1 MILKSIVF
9 VFIFLSLSVVSA
21 EGKGR
26 KKKQA
31 TKEVKTESAYQRFFK
46 GKSCETKRGLITLH
60 KMDGKIYFELPLN
73 LLGKEMLLGST
84 ISEITNNDFGSV
96 GEKPKEPLHVVFTR
110 QDSIIS
116 LREVSAIYY
125 TTEEGIRKRL
135 EESFKPA
142 IILNL
147 PVKVYS
153 EDSTAVVLDL
163 TDFLLSDNEGLSPFS
178 QFAPI
183 NSGRRRVD
191 KEFVKKNSFIGEIKA
206 FEDNFSIRSSLSY
219 LVTVRNQER
228 VLFQKVPFT
237 AVMTRSFILLPE
249 EPMRPRMADPRIA
262 IFYQAKYEFNSKKSG
277 VDFRYYAN
285 RWRLEPVDEAAYRA
299 GQLTDVK
306 KPIVFYVDNA
316 FPESWKKYIKQGVE
330 EWQKAFEK
338 IGLKNAIIA
347 KDFPENDPEFD
358 PENLKYS
365 CVRYSPSWT
374 PNAMG
379 PSWTDPRTGE
389 IINASVYF
397 YHNIAQLIQNWRFVQ
412 TAQADADVRRMQLPE
427 ELLGE
432 SIRYAIA
439 HEVGHCLGFMH
450 NMSASAAIPTDSL
463 RSPSYTQKYGTTHSI
478 MDYAR
483 NNYVAQ
489 PGDKERGVKLTPPHL
504 GLYDYF
510 TIKWLYTPLLDEKTT
525 DEEVPVLDRWIGE
538 KAGDPVYR
546 YGRQQINSRWD
557 PSSFE
562 EDLGDDPMKSSAYG
576 IKNLKYIL
584 ANLNEWVGAED
595 KDYAFRQQI
604 YNEIVMQYF
613 RYLNNVIFNIGG
625 IYLNEKYA
633 GDPIP
638 AYALVPKAR
647 QKEALVFLLDQL
659 KEMAWIDAKD
669 FKDGLPLMSDISGD
683 MENAI
688 FRGLLS
694 RLNALAVCM
703 EQSKEEAYSTR
714 EYMNDLYEFIMA
726 PTKKRNSL
734 SEIEK
739 RLQIKYLSFLVS
751 TSGVEVKGMGGSPFA
766 FSRDGMIEV
775 MDYVQENSRNIY
787 GDLPNEYL
795 GMFAR
800 RGCCF
805 APEEISGFGRTTN
818 LNRPN
823 VSIGTDCFL
832 MLKKTLALL
841 KSRMNTATEDTRLHY
856 QLLVYKLEKVFKN
869 N

>member
-1 MILKSIVF
+1 MGCLNIEVMILKSIVF
-9 VFIFLSLSVVSA
+9 VLIFLSLSVVSA

-116 LREVSAIYY
+116 LREVSAVYY
-125 TTEEGIRKRL
+125 TTEESIRKRL

-178 QFAPI
+178 LFAPI

-285 RWRLEPVDEAAYRA
+285 RWRLEPADEAAYRA
-299 GQLTDVK
+299 GQLTEVK

-525 DEEVPVLDRWIGE
+525 DEEVFWIVGLARKRAILYIAME
-538 KAGDPVYR
+538 D
-546 YGRQQINSRWD
+546 SR
-557 PSSFE
+557 
-562 EDLGDDPMKSSAYG
+562 
-576 IKNLKYIL
+576 
-584 ANLNEWVGAED
+584 
-595 KDYAFRQQI
+595 
-604 YNEIVMQYF
+604 
-613 RYLNNVIFNIGG
+613 
-625 IYLNEKYA
+625 
-633 GDPIP
+633 
-638 AYALVPKAR
+638 
-647 QKEALVFLLDQL
+647 
-659 KEMAWIDAKD
+659 
-669 FKDGLPLMSDISGD
+669 
-683 MENAI
+683 
-688 FRGLLS
+688 
-694 RLNALAVCM
+694 
-703 EQSKEEAYSTR
+703 
-714 EYMNDLYEFIMA
+714 
-726 PTKKRNSL
+726 
-734 SEIEK
+734 
-739 RLQIKYLSFLVS
+739 
-751 TSGVEVKGMGGSPFA
+751 
-766 FSRDGMIEV
+766 
-775 MDYVQENSRNIY
+775 
-787 GDLPNEYL
+787 
-795 GMFAR
+795 
-800 RGCCF
+800 
-805 APEEISGFGRTTN
+805 
-818 LNRPN
+818 
-823 VSIGTDCFL
+823 
-832 MLKKTLALL
+832 
-841 KSRMNTATEDTRLHY
+841 
-856 QLLVYKLEKVFKN
+856 
-869 N
+869 

>member
-1 MILKSIVF
+1 
-9 VFIFLSLSVVSA
+9 
-21 EGKGR
+21 
-26 KKKQA
+26 
-31 TKEVKTESAYQRFFK
+31 
-46 GKSCETKRGLITLH
+46 
-60 KMDGKIYFELPLN
+60 
-73 LLGKEMLLGST
+73 
-84 ISEITNNDFGSV
+84 
-96 GEKPKEPLHVVFTR
+96 
-110 QDSIIS
+110 
-116 LREVSAIYY
+116 
-125 TTEEGIRKRL
+125 
-135 EESFKPA
+135 
-142 IILNL
+142 
-147 PVKVYS
+147 
-153 EDSTAVVLDL
+153 
-163 TDFLLSDNEGLSPFS
+163 
-178 QFAPI
+178 
-183 NSGRRRVD
+183 
-191 KEFVKKNSFIGEIKA
+191 
-206 FEDNFSIRSSLSY
+206 
-219 LVTVRNQER
+219 
-228 VLFQKVPFT
+228 
-237 AVMTRSFILLPE
+237 
-249 EPMRPRMADPRIA
+249 
-262 IFYQAKYEFNSKKSG
+262 
-277 VDFRYYAN
+277 
-285 RWRLEPVDEAAYRA
+285 
-299 GQLTDVK
+299 
-306 KPIVFYVDNA
+306 
-316 FPESWKKYIKQGVE
+316 
-330 EWQKAFEK
+330 
-338 IGLKNAIIA
+338 
-347 KDFPENDPEFD
+347 
-358 PENLKYS
+358 
-365 CVRYSPSWT
+365 
-374 PNAMG
+374 
-379 PSWTDPRTGE
+379 
-389 IINASVYF
+389 
-397 YHNIAQLIQNWRFVQ
+397 
-412 TAQADADVRRMQLPE
+412 
-427 ELLGE
+427 
-432 SIRYAIA
+432 
-439 HEVGHCLGFMH
+439 MH

-546 YGRQQINSRWD
+546 YGRQQMNSRWD

-562 EDLGDDPMKSSAYG
+562 EDLGDDPIKSSVYG

-595 KDYAFRQQI
+595 KDYEFRQQI

-638 AYALVPKAR
+638 AYALVPKVR
-647 QKEALVFLLDQL
+647 QKEALAFLLDQL

-669 FKDGLPLMSDISGD
+669 FKDGLPLMNDISGD
-683 MENAI
+683 IENAI

-703 EQSKEEAYSTR
+703 EQSKEEAYSIR
-714 EYMNDLYEFIMA
+714 EYMSDLYEFIMA

-734 SEIEK
+734 SEVEK

-751 TSGVEVKGMGGSPFA
+751 ASGVEVKGMGGSPFA
-766 FSRDGMIEV
+766 LSRDGMIEV
-775 MDYVQENSRNIY
+775 MDYVKENSRNIY
-787 GDLPNEYL
+787 GELPNEYL
-795 GMFAR
+795 GMFAHR
-800 RGCCF
+800 ECCF
-805 APEEISGFGRTTN
+805 VPEEISGFGRTTN